1 MTEMENLHK
10 LFEEKITKQMEINY
24 KNLEEKSKENILN
37 LDIPKLKEEKKSVQI
52 NQDENFNKIQEELNS
67 HEENFEKIQNNFVKL
82 NSNMTQLQ
90 ENQKIF
96 NDIIEN
102 LKDNYNKLNQ
112 KIDEHIKEINLWQ
125 NNVLQQINQNLQ
137 SLKEQYEDK
146 INQLEKKMNP
156 KDLIKIEKDDSI
168 QNLTRNKNKNNL
180 KKEKIKEIENSIDKS
195 KENENENNEND
206 NNDNYNNDNNNNDNY
221 NNDNNNNE
229 NYNNDNFNENSNNE
243 NNNNENIL
251 SENALDDEIG
261 FREHTHGY
269 INNIIED
276 FAILGDNLE
285 REKINVNNNNQI
297 QTKSINNNI
306 PKKNIIEKDDEKLQK
321 NEVYVR
327 SSITELVEYKD
338 NEIFVNY
345 LKKFMTPMKNFE
357 SEIEFNINEGQND
370 KNDDDNEQNGIDSNN
385 MYRVEENYD
394 DDIDDL
400 N

>member
-10 LFEEKITKQMEINY
+10 LFEEKITKQIEVNFQ
-24 KNLEEKSKENILN
+24 NLEEKSKQNILN

>member
-37 LDIPKLKEEKKSVQI
+37 LDIPKLNVEKKNISI
-52 NQDENFNKIQEELNS
+52 NENEILNKIQEELNS
-67 HEENFEKIQNNFVKL
+67 HEENFEKIQNNFVTL

-102 LKDNYNKLNQ
+102 LKDNYNKLNI

-125 NNVLQQINQNLQ
+125 NNILQQINQNLK

-146 INQLEKKMNP
+146 IIQLEKKMNP

-180 KKEKIKEIENSIDKS
+180 KKEEIKQIENSIEKS
-195 KENENENNEND
+195 KGNENDNNENFNNEND
-206 NNDNYNNDNNNNDNY
+206 NNDNYNSDNI
-221 NNDNNNNE
+221 NNE
-229 NYNNDNFNENSNNE
+229 NFNENSNNENNINE

-251 SENALDDEIG
+251 SENDEIG

-276 FAILGDNLE
+276 FSILNDNLE
-285 REKINVNNNNQI
+285 KEKINFNNNNEI
-297 QTKSINNNI
+297 QFKSINNNI
-306 PKKNIIEKDDEKLQK
+306 PKTNIIEKDDEKLQK

>member
-10 LFEEKITKQMEINY
+10 LFEEKITKQIEINY

-37 LDIPKLKEEKKSVQI
+37 LEPKLNVEKKNISI
-52 NQDENFNKIQEELNS
+52 NENEILNKIQEELNS
-67 HEENFEKIQNNFVKL
+67 HEENFEKIQNNFVTL

-102 LKDNYNKLNQ
+102 LKDNYNKLNI

-125 NNVLQQINQNLQ
+125 NNILQQINQNLK

-146 INQLEKKMNP
+146 IIQLEKKMNP

-168 QNLTRNKNKNNL
+168 QNLTRNKNKNNI
-180 KKEKIKEIENSIDKS
+180 KKEEIKQIENSIEKS
-195 KENENENNEND
+195 KGNENDNNENFNNEND
-206 NNDNYNNDNNNNDNY
+206 NNDNYNSDNI
-221 NNDNNNNE
+221 NNE
-229 NYNNDNFNENSNNE
+229 NFNENSNNENNINE

-251 SENALDDEIG
+251 SENDEIG

-276 FAILGDNLE
+276 FSILNDNLE
-285 REKINVNNNNQI
+285 KEKINFNNNNEI
-297 QTKSINNNI
+297 QFKSINNNI
-306 PKKNIIEKDDEKLQK
+306 PKTNIIEKDDEKLQK

-394 DDIDDL
+394 DDIDDF

>member
-37 LDIPKLKEEKKSVQI
+37 LDIPKLNVEKKNISI
-52 NQDENFNKIQEELNS
+52 NENEILNKIQEELNS
-67 HEENFEKIQNNFVKL
+67 HEENFEKIQNNFVTL

-102 LKDNYNKLNQ
+102 LKDNYNKLNI

-125 NNVLQQINQNLQ
+125 NNILQQINQNLK

-146 INQLEKKMNP
+146 IIQLEKKMNP

-168 QNLTRNKNKNNL
+168 QNLTRNKNKNNI
-180 KKEKIKEIENSIDKS
+180 KKEEIKQIENSIEKS
-195 KENENENNEND
+195 KGNENDNNENFNNEND
-206 NNDNYNNDNNNNDNY
+206 NNDNYNSDNI
-221 NNDNNNNE
+221 NNE
-229 NYNNDNFNENSNNE
+229 NFNENSNNENNINE

-251 SENALDDEIG
+251 SENDEIG

-276 FAILGDNLE
+276 FSILNDNLE
-285 REKINVNNNNQI
+285 KEKINFNNNNEI
-297 QTKSINNNI
+297 QFKSINNNI
-306 PKKNIIEKDDEKLQK
+306 PKTNIIEKDDEKLQK

-394 DDIDDL
+394 DDIDDF

>member
-10 LFEEKITKQMEINY
+10 LFEEKITKQIEINY

-37 LDIPKLKEEKKSVQI
+37 LDIPKLYVEKKNISI
-52 NQDENFNKIQEELNS
+52 NENEILNKIQEELNS
-67 HEENFEKIQNNFVKL
+67 HEENFEKIQNNFVTL

-102 LKDNYNKLNQ
+102 LKDNYNKLNI

-125 NNVLQQINQNLQ
+125 NNILQQINQNLK

-146 INQLEKKMNP
+146 IIQLEKKMNP

-168 QNLTRNKNKNNL
+168 QNLTRNKNKNNI
-180 KKEKIKEIENSIDKS
+180 KKEEIKQIENSIEKS
-195 KENENENNEND
+195 KGNENDNNENFNNEND
-206 NNDNYNNDNNNNDNY
+206 NNDNYNSDNI
-221 NNDNNNNE
+221 NNE
-229 NYNNDNFNENSNNE
+229 NFNENSNNENNINE

-251 SENALDDEIG
+251 SENDEIG

-276 FAILGDNLE
+276 FSILNDNLE
-285 REKINVNNNNQI
+285 KEKINFNNNNEI
-297 QTKSINNNI
+297 QFKSINNNI
-306 PKKNIIEKDDEKLQK
+306 PKTNIIEKDDEKLQK

-394 DDIDDL
+394 DDIDDF

>member
-1 MTEMENLHK
+1 
-10 LFEEKITKQMEINY
+10 
-24 KNLEEKSKENILN
+24 
-37 LDIPKLKEEKKSVQI
+37 
-52 NQDENFNKIQEELNS
+52 
-67 HEENFEKIQNNFVKL
+67 
-82 NSNMTQLQ
+82 MTQLQ

-102 LKDNYNKLNQ
+102 LKDNYNKLNI

-125 NNVLQQINQNLQ
+125 NNILQQINQNLK

-146 INQLEKKMNP
+146 IIQLEKKMNP

-168 QNLTRNKNKNNL
+168 QNLTRNKNKNNI
-180 KKEKIKEIENSIDKS
+180 KKEEIKQIENSIEKS
-195 KENENENNEND
+195 KGNENDNNENFNNEND
-206 NNDNYNNDNNNNDNY
+206 NNDNYNSDNI
-221 NNDNNNNE
+221 NNE
-229 NYNNDNFNENSNNE
+229 NFNENSNNENNINE

-251 SENALDDEIG
+251 SENDEIG

-276 FAILGDNLE
+276 FSILNDNLE
-285 REKINVNNNNQI
+285 KEKINFNNNNEI
-297 QTKSINNNI
+297 QFKSINNNI
-306 PKKNIIEKDDEKLQK
+306 PKTNIIEKDDEKLQK

-394 DDIDDL
+394 DDIDDF

>member
-10 LFEEKITKQMEINY
+10 LFEEKITKQIEINY

-37 LDIPKLKEEKKSVQI
+37 LEPKLNVEKKNISI
-52 NQDENFNKIQEELNS
+52 NENEILNKIQEELNS
-67 HEENFEKIQNNFVKL
+67 HEENFEKIQNNFVTL

-102 LKDNYNKLNQ
+102 LKDNYNKLNI

-125 NNVLQQINQNLQ
+125 NNILQQINQNLK

-146 INQLEKKMNP
+146 IIQLEKKMNP

-168 QNLTRNKNKNNL
+168 QNLTRNKNKNNI
-180 KKEKIKEIENSIDKS
+180 KKEEIKQIENSIEKS
-195 KENENENNEND
+195 KGNENDNNENFNNEND
-206 NNDNYNNDNNNNDNY
+206 NNDNYNSDNI
-221 NNDNNNNE
+221 NNE
-229 NYNNDNFNENSNNE
+229 NFNENSNNENNINE

-251 SENALDDEIG
+251 SENDEIG

-276 FAILGDNLE
+276 FSILNDNFE
-285 REKINVNNNNQI
+285 KEKINFNNNNEI
-297 QTKSINNNI
+297 QFKSINNNI
-306 PKKNIIEKDDEKLQK
+306 PKTNIIEKDDEKLQK

-394 DDIDDL
+394 DDIDDF

>member
-10 LFEEKITKQMEINY
+10 LFEEKITKQIEINY

-37 LDIPKLKEEKKSVQI
+37 LDIPKLNVEKKNISI
-52 NQDENFNKIQEELNS
+52 NENEILNKIQEELNS
-67 HEENFEKIQNNFVKL
+67 HEENFEKIQNNFVTL

-102 LKDNYNKLNQ
+102 LKDNYNKLNI

-125 NNVLQQINQNLQ
+125 NNILQQINQNLK

-146 INQLEKKMNP
+146 IIQLEKKMNP

-168 QNLTRNKNKNNL
+168 QNLTRNKNKNNI
-180 KKEKIKEIENSIDKS
+180 KKEEIKQIENSIEKS
-195 KENENENNEND
+195 KGNENDNNENFNNEND
-206 NNDNYNNDNNNNDNY
+206 NNDNYNSDNI
-221 NNDNNNNE
+221 NNE
-229 NYNNDNFNENSNNE
+229 NFNENSNNENNINE

-251 SENALDDEIG
+251 SENDEIG

-276 FAILGDNLE
+276 FSILNDNLE
-285 REKINVNNNNQI
+285 KEKINFNNNNEI
-297 QTKSINNNI
+297 QFKSINNNI
-306 PKKNIIEKDDEKLQK
+306 PKTNIIEKDDEKLQK

-394 DDIDDL
+394 DDIDDF

>member
-37 LDIPKLKEEKKSVQI
+37 LDIPKLNVEKKNISI
-52 NQDENFNKIQEELNS
+52 NENEILNKIQEELNS
-67 HEENFEKIQNNFVKL
+67 HEENFEKIQNNFVTL

-102 LKDNYNKLNQ
+102 LKDNYNKLNI

-125 NNVLQQINQNLQ
+125 NNILQQINQNLK

-146 INQLEKKMNP
+146 IIQLEKKMNP

-168 QNLTRNKNKNNL
+168 QNLTRNKNKNNI
-180 KKEKIKEIENSIDKS
+180 KKEEIKQIENSIEKS
-195 KENENENNEND
+195 KGNENDNNENFNNEND
-206 NNDNYNNDNNNNDNY
+206 NNDNYNSDNI
-221 NNDNNNNE
+221 NNE
-229 NYNNDNFNENSNNE
+229 NFNENSNNENNINE

-251 SENALDDEIG
+251 SENDEIG

-276 FAILGDNLE
+276 FSILNDNLE
-285 REKINVNNNNQI
+285 KEKINFNNNNEI
-297 QTKSINNNI
+297 QFKSINNNI
-306 PKKNIIEKDDEKLQK
+306 PKTNIIEKDDEKLQK

>member
-37 LDIPKLKEEKKSVQI
+37 LEPKLNVEKKNISI
-52 NQDENFNKIQEELNS
+52 NENEILNKIQEELNS
-67 HEENFEKIQNNFVKL
+67 HEENFEKIQNNFVTL

-102 LKDNYNKLNQ
+102 LKDNYNKLNI

-125 NNVLQQINQNLQ
+125 NNILQQINQNLK

-146 INQLEKKMNP
+146 IIQLEKKMNP

-168 QNLTRNKNKNNL
+168 QNLTRNKNKNNI
-180 KKEKIKEIENSIDKS
+180 KKEEIKQIENSIEKS
-195 KENENENNEND
+195 KGNENDNNENFNNEND
-206 NNDNYNNDNNNNDNY
+206 NNDNYNSDNI
-221 NNDNNNNE
+221 NNE
-229 NYNNDNFNENSNNE
+229 NFNENSNNENNINE

-251 SENALDDEIG
+251 SENDEIG

-276 FAILGDNLE
+276 FSILNDNFE
-285 REKINVNNNNQI
+285 KEKINFNNNNEI
-297 QTKSINNNI
+297 QFKSINNNI
-306 PKKNIIEKDDEKLQK
+306 PKTNIIEKDDEKLQK

-394 DDIDDL
+394 DDIDDF